1 VTIAFTFFF
10 GTRNLRAQTMM
21 TGLLALLIFSELL
34 IIVAIDRPD
43 RSRSNRRRSPTC
55 LPISMPTA
63 ASDRQELG
71 YFGRLSGTDR
81 RGSMTAR
88 PGNRV

>member
-34 IIVAIDRPD
+34 IIVAIDRPFTG
-43 RSRSNRRRSPTC
+43 SVKVEPTPFADV
-55 LPISMPTA
+55 LA
-63 ASDRQELG
+63 DFHADGGQR
-71 YFGRLSGTDR
+71 
-81 RGSMTAR
+81 
-88 PGNRV
+88 